1 MMGNGSIY
9 VQVVPKKKGEGIGWF
24 FLEEAVVVYQSTARE
39 KKNKKWVLLGI
50 RKIGSLFSFF
60 LV

>member
-9 VQVVPKKKGEGIGWF
+9 VQVVPKKKTVKELDG
-24 FLEEAVVVYQSTARE
+24 FLEEAVVFQSTARE

>member
-1 MMGNGSIY
+1 MVLFMCKLC
-9 VQVVPKKKGEGIGWF
+9 QKKTVKELDG
-24 FLEEAVVVYQSTARE
+24 FLEEAVVFQSTARE

>member
-9 VQVVPKKKGEGIGWF
+9 VQVVPKKEVKELDGF